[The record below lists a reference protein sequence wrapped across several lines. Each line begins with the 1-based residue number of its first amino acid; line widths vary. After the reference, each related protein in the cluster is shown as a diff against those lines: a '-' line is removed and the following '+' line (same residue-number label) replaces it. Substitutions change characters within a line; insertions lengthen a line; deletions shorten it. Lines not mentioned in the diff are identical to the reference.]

1 MEKKR
6 NSDFE
11 IEIFNLENKEYTY
24 DLKVGNDFFKSQEGS
39 VIEEGNVRV
48 HVVLDKSDVFFDL
61 LFWIEGEVALIC
73 DRSLE
78 KFNAPI
84 SINEKLI
91 CKYGQEEL
99 EIDEQV
105 IQITKSTQT
114 IDLSQYIYEFISLSI
129 PMKKL
134 HPKFKDEDD
143 DEGILIYSSEDGEKV
158 DKKIDPRWGKLKEL
172 KK

>member
-6 NSDFE
+6 RNDFE

-24 DLKVGNDFFKSQEGS
+24 DLKVNNDFFKSQEGS
-39 VIEEGNVRV
+39 VIEEGSAKV
-48 HVVLDKSDVFFDL
+48 HVVLNKSDAFFDL
-61 LFWIEGEVALIC
+61 LFLIEGEVGLIC

-78 KFNAPI
+78 KFNELI
-84 SINEKLI
+84 HIDEKLI
-91 CKYGQEEL
+91 CKYGHEEL

-134 HPKFKDEDD
+134 HPKFKDEDND
-143 DEGILIYSSEDGEKV
+143 DEGLLIYSSEDDEIV
-158 DKKIDPRWGKLKEL
+158 DKKTDPRWGKLKDL
-172 KK
+172 K

>member
-6 NSDFE
+6 RNHFE

-24 DLKVGNDFFKSQEGS
+24 DFKVSNDFFKSREESVVESGS
-39 VIEEGNVRV
+39 VHVRV
-48 HVVLDKSDVFFDL
+48 VLNKNDAFFDL
-61 LFWIEGEVALIC
+61 LFLIEGEVELVC

-78 KFNAPI
+78 KFNEPI
-84 SINEKLI
+84 DINEKLI
-91 CKYGQEEL
+91 CRYGSEEL

-105 IQITKSTQT
+105 IQITKNTQT
-114 IDLSQYIYEFISLSI
+114 IDLSQYVYEFISLSI

-134 HPKFKDEDD
+134 HPKFRDEDD
-143 DEGILIYSSEDGEKV
+143 DEGLLIYSSEDDEIV
-158 DKKIDPRWGKLKEL
+158 DKKIDPRWGKLKDL

>member
-6 NSDFE
+6 RSDFE
-11 IEIFNLENKEYTY
+11 IEIFNLENKQYTY
-24 DLKVGNDFFKSQEGS
+24 DFVVDKDFFKSQEGS
-39 VIEEGNVRV
+39 VIEEGGATV
-48 HVVLDKSDVFFDL
+48 HVVLDKSDAFFDL
-61 LFWIEGEVALIC
+61 LFMIEGEVGLVC

-105 IQITKSTQT
+105 IQITKSTQM

-134 HPKFKDEDD
+134 HPKFEDEEDNDD
-143 DEGILIYSSEDGEKV
+143 GLLIYSSKDDEAA
-158 DKKIDPRWGKLKEL
+158 DKKIDPRWGKLKDL
-172 KK
+172 K